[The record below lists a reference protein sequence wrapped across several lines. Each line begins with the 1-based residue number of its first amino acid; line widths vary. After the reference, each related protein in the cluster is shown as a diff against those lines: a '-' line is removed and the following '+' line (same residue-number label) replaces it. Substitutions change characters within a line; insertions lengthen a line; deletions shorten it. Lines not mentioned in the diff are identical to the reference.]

1 MITSNSAGP
10 HTRLSLTH
18 NETNLAVLIIIT
30 TSHHGPNCVIHHGHN
45 VNVKVLRE
53 IKGPSSAQVEDRC
66 EDRKRERHHAS
77 MPLTQSMATHMG
89 RGGDHPRPLYCPFV
103 FTNQDHFPTA
113 TRTKFIL
120 LPSPHRTQL
129 TQPTIFCSIPPTH
142 VNHAHIAT

>member
-77 MPLTQSMATHMG
+77 MPLTQSMATHMD
-89 RGGDHPRPLYCPFV
+89 RGGDHPRPPYCPFV

-129 TQPTIFCSIPPTH
+129 TQPTIFCSIPSTH